1 LELPTWPHW
10 STIATADRHPTPND
24 SPLLRLLLHPG
35 RTLRAA
41 AEQLL
46 AAVTTVLHHV
56 WPELLAVVL
65 GLLAVST
72 AWRIWRARRLV
83 DGARCVTILAPPTV
97 DPAGAGALWANLH
110 GLIRPS
116 WRARLAGQPHLA
128 FELVWTPRRV
138 RMGMWVPGTVP
149 PELVERAVA
158 AAWPGAQTQTEP
170 SQPPLPMDE
179 GLAAGG
185 ELRLAQPEWFPLNL
199 DQQADPLRAV
209 FGAVGSLREGECAC
223 MQVLARP
230 VGARRLARSRN
241 AASALRSGQ
250 SMTWT
255 GRLLDLLTPGPSGNS
270 RHRTSDDPTVAPDV
284 RAILAKAAGQ
294 GWEALVRYGVSSSV
308 QGPATRR
315 HLRGRAHA
323 LAAAYAALDGRNR
336 LERHRLRYP
345 ARVLAARH
353 LRHGDLLS
361 VAELATLAHLPTDQ
375 AVPGLVR
382 AAARTVAPVPWLR
395 TDGKVLGNA
404 DAGPP
409 RPVAITAADARHHLH
424 VVGATGTGKSTLIVN
439 MVLDDVAEGRGVVVV
454 DPSGDLVNDLLERL
468 PAEVGERLVL
478 LDPTEDQAPPILNML
493 DGPDPD
499 LAVDHVVGIF
509 SRIYG
514 SYWGP
519 RTDDILR
526 ACCLTLLRQPLGEV
540 TLAHVPRLLGDAEF
554 RRPYVAAVST
564 DAGLKG
570 FWDWYEQLN
579 GWARAQ
585 AVGPVLNK
593 LRAFFLRPFVNRVV
607 AGGASSFDLDR
618 LLDEGGVLLAR
629 VPKGLLGEETS
640 RLLGSFVL
648 SKVWQAAT
656 HRARVGESARR
667 DTCAYADEAHNFLNL
682 PIRFD
687 EALAEARKY
696 RLSLCLA
703 HQYLG
708 QLPRELREAI
718 SANARNKL
726 VFAVSPE
733 DAHSLERHVAPELSA
748 HDLANLGAWQA
759 AARLVVG
766 GAEQPACT
774 LRTRPLPPAVSG
786 RTGMLREQARA
797 RFGRT
802 DQQRHDQGVRHQV
815 GADEAAARQH
825 PGSAAD
831 TGLPSTSGPSGNDNG
846 RRIG

>member
-1 LELPTWPHW
+1 MSLRSAPAHDP
-10 STIATADRHPTPND
+10 AD
-24 SPLLRLLLHPG
+24 SPLGRLLLHPG
-35 RTLRAA
+35 RTLRDAA
-41 AEQLL
+41 QQLL
-46 AAVTTVLHHV
+46 SAAIAVAQHV
-56 WPELLAVVL
+56 WPELLAVALVAAAAT
-65 GLLAVST
+65 LARH
-72 AWRIWRARRLV
+72 AWQARRLV
-83 DGARCVTILAPPTV
+83 EGARCITILAPPAV
-97 DPAGAGALWANLH
+97 DAAGAQALWANLH

-116 WRARLAGQPHLA
+116 WRVRLAGQPHLA

-138 RMGMWVPGTVP
+138 DIRLWVPGTVP
-149 PELVERAVA
+149 PEMVERAIV
-158 AAWPGAQTQTEP
+158 AAWPGAQTRTEAP
-170 SQPPLPMDE
+170 QPPLPLT
-179 GLAAGG
+179 GSAAGG

-209 FGAVGSLREGECAC
+209 FGSVGSLRDGESAC
-223 MQVLARP
+223 VQVLARP
-230 VGARRLARSRN
+230 VGARRLARARG
-241 AASALRSGQ
+241 AARALRSGQ
-250 SMTWT
+250 STT
-255 GRLLDLLTPGPSGNS
+255 RAGRLLDLLSPGPSGS
-270 RHRTSDDPTVAPDV
+270 RRGDDPTIAPDV
-284 RAILAKAAGQ
+284 RLILAKAAGQ
-294 GWEALVRYGVSSSV
+294 GWDAVLRYGVSSPA

-315 HLRGRAHA
+315 QLRGRGHA
-323 LAAAYAALDGRNR
+323 LAAAYAGLDGRNR
-336 LERHRLRYP
+336 LERHRLRQP
-345 ARVLAARH
+345 PRVLAERR
-353 LRHGDLLS
+353 LRRGDLMS
-361 VAELATLAHLPTDQ
+361 VGELAMLAHLPADP
-375 AVPGLVR
+375 AVPGLAR
-382 AAARTVAPVPWLR
+382 ATARSVAPAPWLR
-395 TDGKVLGNA
+395 SVGKVLGDA

-424 VVGATGTGKSTLIVN
+424 VVGATGVGKTTLIAS
-439 MVLDDVAEGRGVVVV
+439 MVLDDVAQRRGVVVV
-454 DPSGDLVNDLLERL
+454 DPSGDLVNDLLDRL

-478 LDPTEDQAPPILNML
+478 LDPSEDQAPPILNML

-526 ACCLTLLRQPLGEV
+526 ACCLTLLRQPRGEV

-554 RRPYVAAVST
+554 RRPYVEAVAS
-564 DAGLKG
+564 DAGLEG
-570 FWDWYEQLN
+570 FWSWYQQLT

-618 LLDEGGVLLAR
+618 LLDDRGVLLAR

-656 HRARVGESARR
+656 HRARVGEFARH

-726 VFAVSPE
+726 IFAVSPE
-733 DAHSLERHVAPELSA
+733 DAAVLERHVAPELTA
-748 HDLANLGAWQA
+748 HDLANLGAFQA
-759 AARLVVG
+759 AARLVAD

-774 LRTRPLPPAVSG
+774 LRTRPAPAVIPG
-786 RTGMLREQARA
+786 RANALRTQARE

-802 DQQRHDQGVRHQV
+802 DQERHRHGVRQQV
-815 GADEAAARQH
+815 GTDEAAARQH

-831 TGLPSTSGPSGNDNG
+831 TGLTAAPTPATSAN
-846 RRIG
+846 RRHRQ